1 MGSKTEVPGVE
12 AAPTSAQDH
21 GEILVSEEEVESET
35 PGADRAVLE
44 DEKRQADLN
53 RLNTMSTDI
62 RREIASMDMM
72 GEFGSKVGLVIRPW
86 TLWIDE

>member
-1 MGSKTEVPGVE
+1 MGSKTEAPAVE

>member
-1 MGSKTEVPGVE
+1 MGSKTEAPAVE

-21 GEILVSEEEVESET
+21 GEILVSEEEVESKT

-62 RREIASMDMM
+62 RREITSMAMR
-72 GEFGSKVGLVIRPW
+72 GEFGSKVCLVIRPW
-86 TLWIDE
+86 TLCIDE